1 MTRAELL
8 ASGNS
13 LFADSSNITASELR
27 TYLNGLYDTFY
38 PATVTDSQSTETYTT
53 KAVGNTFNY
62 SLNLTKNGGLLH
74 VELIFTG
81 LIGGVMAGQNIFTWK
96 NTNPIFELATLAQK
110 RVFANSP
117 SGNSVTLFLSKNV
130 VSTQGNITGGQ
141 TFYADFILRLKN

>member
-62 SLNLTKNGGLLH
+62 SLNLTK
-74 VELIFTG
+74 
-81 LIGGVMAGQNIFTWK
+81 MADCFMW
-96 NTNPIFELATLAQK
+96 
-110 RVFANSP
+110 S
-117 SGNSVTLFLSKNV
+117 
-130 VSTQGNITGGQ
+130 
-141 TFYADFILRLKN
+141 